1 MFYMFIIIEYII
13 MKVLPRTMKI
23 VKRNKD
29 IGKIEIEY
37 FMFYSLDV
45 VIISLFIKKYL
56 IICVVLILKEI
67 NSPVC

>member
-1 MFYMFIIIEYII
+1 MFIIIEYII